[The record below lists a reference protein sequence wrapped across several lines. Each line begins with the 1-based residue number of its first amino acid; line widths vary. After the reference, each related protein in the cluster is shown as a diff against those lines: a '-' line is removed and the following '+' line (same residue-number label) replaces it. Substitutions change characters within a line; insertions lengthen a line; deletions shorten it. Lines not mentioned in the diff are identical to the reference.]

1 MAQYAQ
7 QLAAKSDATPL
18 DDLLVGVSQAR
29 LWIAQGHLAAASRWV
44 RERGLEPD
52 TGAGTPPDA
61 GAGVPS
67 SYDLR
72 ESERI
77 TLARLYIAQ
86 GRAGEALQI
95 LGSLLQA
102 AERLGRMRRLIEVLI
117 LQALAHQVRGDSGE
131 SLAALG
137 RALSLAE
144 PEGYVR
150 IFVDEGE
157 PMRVLLSRLTAD
169 RRLPTAAYARQ
180 LLSALNLQSPISNLQ
195 SPTPNF
201 QPPTS
206 NLIEPLSEREI
217 EVLQLLAEG
226 LSNREIA
233 RRLVISLSTVKGHT
247 ANIYGKLA
255 VNSRTQAIVKARA
268 LGLLPKS

>member
-1 MAQYAQ
+1 
-7 QLAAKSDATPL
+7 
-18 DDLLVGVSQAR
+18 VGVSQAR
-29 LWIAQGHLAAASRWV
+29 LWIAQGHLEAASRWV

-52 TGAGTPPDA
+52 AGAGAPQGA
-61 GAGVPS
+61 NAGVPS

-72 ESERI
+72 ESERT

-95 LGSLLQA
+95 LGSLWQA
-102 AERLGRMRRLIEVLI
+102 AERLGRMRRLIEVSI

-137 RALSLAE
+137 RALTLAE

-157 PMRVLLSRLTAD
+157 PMARLLYEAAAQGMVPEYAGRL
-169 RRLPTAAYARQ
+169 LAAFSEGQTERGRPQAGPSQ
-180 LLSALNLQSPISNLQ
+180 AEM
-195 SPTPNF
+195 
-201 QPPTS
+201 
-206 NLIEPLSEREI
+206 IEALSEREI

-233 RRLVISLSTVKGHT
+233 RRLVVSLSTVKGHT